1 MADFIEVTRSELQTA
16 PYSRV
21 GIVIVTFP
29 NSKQYSGS
37 FSLVGRND
45 ILTATHVVF
54 NPELGGLATK
64 LEFYLGAGYINI
76 KWSNNMKCL
85 SKVICVSFVCLTS
98 LPALAQCRKS
108 NVCDDYGQ
116 NCRAQ
121 DICDST
127 LDLPSTGLA
136 PLTPL
141 PSMELKPLPSMKL
154 PPLGTSRCD
163 YKQVNGRWQNVCQ

>member
-29 NSKQYSGS
+29 NSKQYSGT

-64 LEFYLGAGYINI
+64 LEFYLGADYNKITGEFETRGYQFTVIPNA
-76 KWSNNMKCL
+76 NNVKYFN
-85 SKVICVSFVCLTS
+85 SAYQDS
-98 LPALAQCRKS
+98 
-108 NVCDDYGQ
+108 DD
-116 NCRAQ
+116 
-121 DICDST
+121 
-127 LDLPSTGLA
+127 TGL
-136 PLTPL
+136 PQL
-141 PSMELKPLPSMKL
+141 S
-154 PPLGTSRCD
+154 
-163 YKQVNGRWQNVCQ
+163 